1 MPIKN
6 LLAAFVLFTLASQYT
21 CQTKKT
27 QLKTN
32 TGFKFPHHSIDTV
45 QNHDELLKII
55 ASYRY
60 KKVDTTLLK
69 AIWKK
74 SDLFSTGNNLDSLLK
89 YDRLLL
95 TSAVKSNHLNYQAK
109 GESNLAYD
117 FRELQQLD
125 SAFYYYQKSK
135 NSYLKLADS
144 NQVGIKLFEIGKIQ
158 YRQNDFYGSKESI
171 TEALTFFNNEKDKTY
186 QIWCWNELG
195 NNYASLDDFENAK
208 NNYKKAIRFEE
219 KLVDKIKYVNN
230 LAVLYSDNQNY
241 PKAIELIDSIIKNLP
256 NEYSNIEYARLVHN
270 KAEAQWRLDNSNI
283 IEDYAI
289 ALKIRKAENDQWG
302 LLSSYRSLAEYYENI
317 APEKSIKYLDSLLY
331 IAKKNHISK
340 AEIEALQILFRL
352 KPDNIVYKNRY
363 IFLQDSLHQQE
374 LKVKNQFAYLKYQ
387 DEEEK
392 SRLLAL
398 ETETAKQEAQL
409 AQEETQKILFLSTS
423 ALLLMGG
430 VSLFFLLK
438 QRHRKEKLKEVYNT
452 EKRISQRLHDGLAND
467 IFSLMAKVENKE
479 QVKDTEF
486 LDHLETIYSKT
497 RDISHENSPVKT
509 HEHFLEELETL
520 IRSFHSNGVSI
531 VTKGLGDIG
540 WEDLSE
546 PKCVALHRTIK
557 ELLVNMKK
565 HSQASLISLRFSS
578 DTKNIQIDYK
588 DNGIGFPTKI
598 NYGMGLHNV
607 ENRIQSCGGTFTFIP
622 KQGNGAEIR
631 VTIPHKSRV

>member
-6 LLAAFVLFTLASQYT
+6 LLIAFVLFTLASPRT
-21 CQTKKT
+21 CQTK
-27 QLKTN
+27 QRLKTN
-32 TGFKFPHHSIDTV
+32 PGFEFPHHSIDTI
-45 QNHDELLKII
+45 QNHNTLSKII
-55 ASYRY
+55 ASYKH
-60 KKVDTTLLK
+60 KKVDTTLLR

-74 SDLFSTGNNLDSLLK
+74 SDLFSSQNNLDSLLK

-95 TSAVKSNHLNYQAK
+95 KTSVEGNNIYYQAR
-109 GESNLAYD
+109 GESYLAYD

-135 NSYLKLADS
+135 NSYLKLKDS
-144 NQVGIKLFEIGKIQ
+144 NQVGIKLFEIGKIR
-158 YRQNDFYGSKESI
+158 YRQNDFYGSKESV
-171 TEALTFFNNEKDKTY
+171 TEALTFFDNEKDITY
-186 QIWCWNELG
+186 RVWCWNELG
-195 NNYASLDDFENAK
+195 NNYASLNDYENAK
-208 NNYKKAIRFEE
+208 NNYEKAIHLEKKPSDKIIYINNLSVLYIKEHNYKKAV
-219 KLVDKIKYVNN
+219 KL
-230 LAVLYSDNQNY
+230 L
-241 PKAIELIDSIIKNLP
+241 DSTILNLP
-256 NEYSNIEYARLVHN
+256 KEYNTIEYARLVHN
-270 KAEAQWRLDNSNI
+270 KAEAQWRLDGSNI
-283 IEDYAI
+283 LNDYAT

-317 APEKSIKYLDSLLY
+317 SPEKSIKYLDSLLSV
-331 IAKKNHISK
+331 AKKNHISK

-352 KPDNIVYKNRY
+352 KPDNIAYKNRY

-438 QRHRKEKLKEVYNT
+438 QRHKKEKLKEVYNT

-479 QVKDTEF
+479 QIKDTEF

-509 HEHFLEELETL
+509 HQYFLEELETL
-520 IRSFHSNGVSI
+520 IRSFHGNGISI

-565 HSQASLISLRFSS
+565 HSQASLVSLRFSS

-622 KQGNGAEIR
+622 KQGSGAEIR